1 MHYAG
6 KAGRLETA
14 RRLGQQVLYEVIP
27 AMGADVSTDTT
38 KSTPVA
44 TDSAPSSSPPNAGET
59 TEPKVEFATQDLVQD
74 LKPVTQ
80 PPIAELHTVSSIIPR
95 RTSAF
100 GKDDVFDPLPEW
112 RRVPFDL
119 IGIHPILEAFYRR
132 QSFALQPQPACG
144 YLSPHG
150 ISRVARC
157 APIQLVIAGS
167 RLLCFAGVR
176 LYQAALQARD
186 RITSI
191 EALVY
196 SSIADK
202 AIREGM
208 EIDEQVLSL
217 WYRETAV
224 ERKAHEL
231 YHLEGADPHGL
242 TLHDQNQQ
250 QLSELFQTCKRTIQ
264 YQAASRRKTQKT

>member
-1 MHYAG
+1 MKRNRHVDPAEYHGNFYNEILIKDADG
-6 KAGRLETA
+6 PIETEK
-14 RRLGQQVLYEVIP
+14 LTSVG
-27 AMGADVSTDTT
+27 
-38 KSTPVA
+38 
-44 TDSAPSSSPPNAGET
+44 TDSAISSSRPEYGET
-59 TEPKVEFATQDLVQD
+59 TEPKVAFGTQDLVQNH
-74 LKPVTQ
+74 KPVTQ
-80 PPIAELHTVSSIIPR
+80 PPVADLHAVSPSMPR
-95 RTSAF
+95 RPSACW
-100 GKDDVFDPLPEW
+100 KDDLLEPLPEW

-119 IGIHPILEAFYRR
+119 IDIHPILEEFHRR
-132 QSFALQPQPACG
+132 QSFALQPQPVCG

-150 ISRVARC
+150 ISSVARC

-176 LYQAALQARD
+176 LYQSALQARD

-250 QLSELFQTCKRTIQ
+250 RLSELFKTCKRTIQ
-264 YQAASRRKTQKT
+264 YQAASRHKTQKT

>member
-1 MHYAG
+1 MKRNRHVDPAEYHG
-6 KAGRLETA
+6 N
-14 RRLGQQVLYEVIP
+14 LYSEILIKD
-27 AMGADVSTDTT
+27 ADEPIETT
-38 KSTPVA
+38 KSTSVA
-44 TDSAPSSSPPNAGET
+44 TDSAPSSSRPKYGET
-59 TEPKVEFATQDLVQD
+59 TEPKVEFATEDLVQNH
-74 LKPVTQ
+74 KPVTQ
-80 PPIAELHTVSSIIPR
+80 PPVAELHGVSSSIPR
-95 RTSAF
+95 RTSACW
-100 GKDDVFDPLPEW
+100 KDDVFEPLPEW

-119 IGIHPILEAFYRR
+119 IDIHPILEAFYRR

-144 YLSPHG
+144 YLSSHG
-150 ISRVARC
+150 ISCVARC
-157 APIQLVIAGS
+157 APIQVVIAGS

-186 RITSI
+186 PIMSI

-224 ERKAHEL
+224 ERKAHES
-231 YHLEGADPHGL
+231 YHVIGADPHGL
-242 TLHDQNQQ
+242 THHDQDQQ
-250 QLSELFQTCKRTIQ
+250 QLSELFKTCKRTIQ
-264 YQAASRRKTQKT
+264 YQAASRRNSLKA